1 MNKKI
6 ITIMSAF
13 ALILNMSPVNADITK
28 AAVIDNTETV
38 APANIVITDTYNELY
53 LVSSRTVSCF
63 GRTKTPSNYI
73 ANVVVELQQ
82 KNGGWTTIKTW
93 NASNTSS
100 ASVDEDYS
108 VAGGYYYRL
117 KLTHRAYNA
126 NGVVET
132 ITKYSNEV
140 YVA

>member
-13 ALILNMSPVNADITK
+13 ALLLNMSPVGADIAK
-28 AAVIDNTETV
+28 AAVIDNTEII
-38 APANIVITDTYNELY
+38 APNNIAIDDVTNSLSLISSRKLNCYGKTK
-53 LVSSRTVSCF
+53 VSS
-63 GRTKTPSNYI
+63 GYI